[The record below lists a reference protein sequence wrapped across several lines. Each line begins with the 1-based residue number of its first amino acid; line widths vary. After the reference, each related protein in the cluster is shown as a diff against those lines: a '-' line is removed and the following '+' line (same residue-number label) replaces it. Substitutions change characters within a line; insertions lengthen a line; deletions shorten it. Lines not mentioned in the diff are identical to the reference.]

1 MDIPLVDPEGYVA
14 LRQGVFS
21 QCGNRGPIDRDGVI
35 EKQRGHQNW
44 IYCVTSALEDPNEF
58 MKPGTYTDLFF
69 LDEATALSAGH
80 RPCRRCN
87 RSRCEEYVA
96 AWNTFNT
103 SVTSVRREIDEQLR
117 RERADENGEK
127 LVYLET
133 AENLPAG
140 TMVRID
146 GEAHLLSEKFAYPWS
161 VYGYGSPT
169 KRPQGNIEVLT
180 PISTVKV
187 LNSGRF
193 VVSTDKLVM
202 KWT

>member
-1 MDIPLVDPEGYVA
+1 VNIAIVDPEGFVA

-21 QCGNRGPIDRDGVI
+21 QCGNRGQIDKNGGI
-35 EKQRGHQNW
+35 EKQRDHQNW

-58 MKPGTYTDLFF
+58 MTTGTYTDLFF

-80 RPCRRCN
+80 RPCWQCN
-87 RSRCEEYVA
+87 RSRHNEYVA
-96 AWNTFNT
+96 GWSTFDS
-103 SVTSVRREIDEQLR
+103 SVTSVRREIDGQLG
-117 RERADENGEK
+117 RERADENEVK

-140 TMVRID
+140 TMVRIE

-161 VYGYGSPT
+161 VNGYGVPT

-180 PISTVKV
+180 PASTVRV
-187 LNSGRF
+187 INSGRF
-193 VVSTDKLVM
+193 VVSTDNLVM